1 MPVTA
6 SIVKTYVFE
15 FCEKNNIPNSFNKSK
30 LAAGR
35 YWFQRFLNR
44 HPEISIRKAQ
54 AMNPGRAIKLNKHI
68 VEDYF
73 NKLKVVMENNDFFR
87 KPRCRYNMDEKGCR
101 LTLHHQQSVLAQR
114 GAKRVHLV
122 APEHAQNV
130 TVVACGNAA
139 GAAIPPMIIYKG
151 KRCKP
156 EYADNLPPDT
166 FVRMSEK
173 GNMIT
178 KLFIEW
184 LDHFS
189 KFKTAGTVLLIFDG
203 ATSHISPRIVDVASS
218 NDIILFCLPSNTT
231 HELQSMDKCIFRLF
245 EHFWDQEVLKYWRT
259 HPDRVITKS
268 RFGHLC
274 TPAYNQALTISNITS
289 GFCATGIYPFNP
301 AAIPEAAFAPSLV
314 TEEKP
319 STSILAVESAK
330 EDFFTSAAGV
340 ASADSE
346 NVDDSDAVMVAGT
359 SNLEYTSDSRSVD
372 ISNAVMVAG
381 VSNPATAQ
389 DVADM
394 LSINFGVEESP
405 LNDNQQPLSDNSVIV
420 SPKVSFSELMVTP
433 KVTKRKIIRKKSLT
447 SKAQVLSKEL
457 FSDKGST
464 TSSATSSYKKA
475 KKRKKSAANKNKAT
489 SDVSW
494 YCPAC
499 EKDTALSMRMCK
511 KCNEW
516 YHEECVGLDS
526 DNNEDFFRVDCE
538 YVTM

>member
-1 MPVTA
+1 MGPG
-6 SIVKTYVFE
+6 SLKI
-15 FCEKNNIPNSFNKSK
+15 
-30 LAAGR
+30 LA
-35 YWFQRFLNR
+35 Y
-44 HPEISIRKAQ
+44 
-54 AMNPGRAIKLNKHI
+54 
-68 VEDYF
+68 
-73 NKLKVVMENNDFFR
+73 
-87 KPRCRYNMDEKGCR
+87 
-101 LTLHHQQSVLAQR
+101 
-114 GAKRVHLV
+114 
-122 APEHAQNV
+122 
-130 TVVACGNAA
+130 
-139 GAAIPPMIIYKG
+139 
-151 KRCKP
+151 
-156 EYADNLPPDT
+156 
-166 FVRMSEK
+166 
-173 GNMIT
+173 
-178 KLFIEW
+178 
-184 LDHFS
+184 
-189 KFKTAGTVLLIFDG
+189 
-203 ATSHISPRIVDVASS
+203 SPR
-218 NDIILFCLPSNTT
+218 
-231 HELQSMDKCIFRLF
+231 
-245 EHFWDQEVLKYWRT
+245 
-259 HPDRVITKS
+259 RVITKS

-289 GFCATGIYPFNP
+289 GFRATGIYPFNP

-394 LSINFGVEESP
+394 LSIDFGVEESP

-420 SPKVSFSELMVTP
+420 SPKVSFLELMVTP

-447 SKAQVLSKEL
+447 HKAQVLSKEL

-526 DNNEDFFRVDCE
+526 DNNEDFFCVDCE